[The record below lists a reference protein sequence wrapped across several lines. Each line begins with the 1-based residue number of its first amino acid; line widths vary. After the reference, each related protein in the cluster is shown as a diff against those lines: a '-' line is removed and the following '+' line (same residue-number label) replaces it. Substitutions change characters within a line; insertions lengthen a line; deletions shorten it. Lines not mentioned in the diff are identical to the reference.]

1 MQVGRQTSIQCP
13 LSNNVNHEGK
23 VDVETRVMTPFNFCT
38 SGATVFAPGVNLTD
52 FSATYNATYVP
63 KASGEVIFDVYSFGK
78 GRLLVN
84 QKEAMSFYN
93 SHGGN
98 KQSYAL
104 QVEAGKKYDIELQ
117 FEYLQSDAQ
126 LNFDMGFKK
135 KVDIAQSVNAVRNAD
150 VVVFVGGI
158 SPSLEGEEMGV
169 DLPGFKKETVPAL
182 SCRKYS
188 GICLLPC
195 IVQEKGNFS
204 ELLRFTCRTGS

>member
-1 MQVGRQTSIQCP
+1 
-13 LSNNVNHEGK
+13 
-23 VDVETRVMTPFNFCT
+23 MTPFNFCT

-104 QVEAGKKYDIELQ
+104 QVEAYVCGVCVYVCV
-117 FEYLQSDAQ
+117 SAC
-126 LNFDMGFKK
+126 
-135 KVDIAQSVNAVRNAD
+135 VRVCAC
-150 VVVFVGGI
+150 V
-158 SPSLEGEEMGV
+158 
-169 DLPGFKKETVPAL
+169 
-182 SCRKYS
+182 
-188 GICLLPC
+188 
-195 IVQEKGNFS
+195 
-204 ELLRFTCRTGS
+204 